1 MNISKRQL
9 NECEQSEP
17 LDMSLNKRARDEP
30 VVNEPLDMRLEEGQD
45 PSQQNC
51 PLDLSM
57 GKRKSDGIIK
67 SPVSGLHGLKKTE
80 AVVNDDLSL
89 GIEKSDGVSVSP
101 VSSLQELKKTE
112 ETVGLDLSMG
122 GRKSAVSSLRGVKK
136 SNTTVQ
142 GERAATS
149 EEVIKI
155 PCVVEEPGV
164 RYPLDVWFLIAD
176 YIVPE
181 SVGKFARICKDSLH
195 VTYTAIFWC
204 KLFKRYCTDGRITE
218 ASFKVIRKQRGLRTR
233 VIRSLHRIYKP
244 LAMKRET
251 DLNPP
256 MLLNRLIRSQWVERN
271 RRGTEW
277 IYHFEL
283 YDFYNKSR
291 WKPEKF
297 DEWWN
302 DITVNQSAYCVML
315 KHEQLVLE
323 KCNNQYEIPVK
334 IRCSNFALHFTNGA
348 GKGGNNSDTR
358 SIATTHNNIFTR
370 SGVAKTSGTCTARD
384 YPCQNGKYNDENKMH
399 TPLLPYVN

>member
-1 MNISKRQL
+1 MNIGKRQL
-9 NECEQSEP
+9 DECEQSEP

-30 VVNEPLDMRLEEGQD
+30 VINESLDMRLEEGQD
-45 PSQQNC
+45 PSLQNC

-67 SPVSGLHGLKKTE
+67 SPVSSLHGLKKTE

-112 ETVGLDLSMG
+112 KTVGLDLSMG

-218 ASFKVIRKQRGLRTR
+218 ASFKVVRKQRGLRTR

-256 MLLNRLIRSQWVERN
+256 MLLNRLIRSQWVESN

-315 KHEQLVLE
+315 KITSSREVELPKLQGLVLREIILVKMENTMTKIKCILHSCPMLTNKE
-323 KCNNQYEIPVK
+323 KKVFIFQTEMPIL
-334 IRCSNFALHFTNGA
+334 R
-348 GKGGNNSDTR
+348 TR
-358 SIATTHNNIFTR
+358 VLNWWSPY
-370 SGVAKTSGTCTARD
+370 
-384 YPCQNGKYNDENKMH
+384 YPRKAHC
-399 TPLLPYVN
+399 PLRG